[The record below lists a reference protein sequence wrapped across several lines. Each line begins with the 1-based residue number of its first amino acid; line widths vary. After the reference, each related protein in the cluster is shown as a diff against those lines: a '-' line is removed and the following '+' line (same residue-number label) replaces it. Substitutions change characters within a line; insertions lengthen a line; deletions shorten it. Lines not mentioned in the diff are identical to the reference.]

1 MRRSLSLL
9 TVVVLA
15 LVTWAAPAQAAA
27 PTTGFR
33 FIDITVPDGTVLK
46 ANVIEPTT
54 PGRHPA
60 VVFPASWSLNDLE
73 YIAQANALA
82 QGGYTV
88 LSYTPRGWWASGGE
102 IDTAGPKD
110 IADVSRVLD
119 WLVANTTAD
128 PSRIGMAGVS
138 YGAGISLIA
147 SGHDSRVRAVAALSG
162 WSDLVASLY
171 GGDTRR
177 LQSSAL
183 LVGSA
188 ALLGDTSDEFDTIID
203 DFYANRNIAGVKQF
217 ARIRSAGTYLAGI
230 NANRPAV
237 LLANGYGDS
246 IFPPNQL
253 VDFYGA
259 LAGPKRLEF
268 APGDHA
274 IPELTGLIGL
284 DNHVWTSVRR
294 WFDRH
299 LSGIAN
305 GIDTEPPV
313 VLRSLTGG
321 PVESYPNWA
330 ATSTS
335 TRRYGL
341 GEVNWLTGAGKL
353 GGTATTGWSRRTW
366 FNDDTVAAGGV
377 VLLSN
382 GLQALTGIPPTAW
395 LPAVDRDNAAVW
407 LGDEASSVVRIR
419 GSATVHA
426 RFTPTERSGTIVAYL
441 YEVDW
446 AGTGKLI
453 THAPVSWLDAAANT
467 ARTVDIPL
475 PATSWD
481 VPTGHRLALV
491 IDGHDGLYLDENGW
505 LGSVLFSGQSWLDL
519 PTR

>member
-9 TVVVLA
+9 AVAVLA
-15 LVTWAAPAQAAA
+15 ATTWAVPAQAA

-33 FIDITVPDGTVLK
+33 FIDITAPDGVVLN
-46 ANVIEPTT
+46 ANVIEPTS

-60 VVFPASWSLNDLE
+60 VVFPSSWGLNDLE
-73 YIAQANALA
+73 YVAQAGALA
-82 QGGYTV
+82 EGGYTV

-110 IADVSRVLD
+110 VADASRVLD

-128 PSRIGMAGVS
+128 ASRIGMAGVS
-138 YGAGISLIA
+138 YGAGISLITSA
-147 SGHDSRVRAVAALSG
+147 HDARVRAVAALSG

-183 LVGSA
+183 LVGAA
-188 ALLGDTSDEFDTIID
+188 ALLGDTSAEFDAVIA
-203 DFYANRNIAGVKQF
+203 DFYANRNIPGVKAF
-217 ARIRSAGTYLAGI
+217 AQARSAAAYLPAL

-237 LLANGYGDS
+237 LMASGYGDT

-259 LAGPKRLEF
+259 LAGPKRLEL

-274 IPELTGLIGL
+274 IPELTGLAGL

-305 GIDTEPPV
+305 GIDTEPSV
-313 VLRSLTGG
+313 VLRSMTGG
-321 PVESYPNWA
+321 PVEAYSNWA
-330 ATSTS
+330 ATSTT

-341 GEVNWLTGAGKL
+341 SEVNWLTGTGGL
-353 GGTATTGWSRRTW
+353 GGTATTGWSRRAW

-395 LPAVDRDNAAVW
+395 LPAVDRDNAGVW
-407 LGDEASSVVRIR
+407 LGDTTGATVRIR

-441 YEVDW
+441 YDVD
-446 AGTGKLI
+446 ALGTGRLI
-453 THAPVSWLDAAANT
+453 THAPVSWLDATANT
-467 ARTVDIPL
+467 ARTADIRL

-481 VPTGHRLALV
+481 VPAGHRLALV
-491 IDGHDGLYLDENGW
+491 IDGHDGLYLDENAW
-505 LGSVLFSGQSWLDL
+505 LGSVAFSGQSWLDL